1 MESEEVGE
9 LFSVGGVLVDSEL
22 EVLRELLIELLV
34 VFLVF
39 SDLGE
44 HLEAL
49 LHDVLL
55 DDLEDSVLL
64 QGLSGDVEREIIGV
78 NYTLDEGEPL
88 WDEVLA
94 VVHDEDSSDV
104 ELEVVLLLFV
114 LEEIEW
120 GSLWNEEEGG
130 ELELTL
136 DVEVLDREVLFPV
149 VGEGLVEGDVLILGD
164 VLWLSH
170 PDWLGLVED
179 LVLVGDFLDLLL
191 FFLLWLLVVLD
202 LWLLIVLLLV
212 ITLLLL
218 FVLLLVITLLLVGG
232 LFNHELDWEANE
244 FGVLFDQVL
253 QLSLL
258 EELLLVLL
266 QFQNDLGSSGHVT
279 GGVWVD
285 GESSTGVGLPDVLLV
300 SVVLGD
306 NSDLLGN
313 EISGVETNTELTDHA
328 DVGTGRDGLHE
339 TSGSG
344 LGDGSEVVHEVA
356 LGHTNTSVVD
366 GQGVVGLVWDDLDS
380 EVWLGLELLW
390 LSDRV
395 VSDLVKSIGSV
406 RDQLSEENLLVG
418 VESVDDK
425 GHQLLDIGVE
435 REDFFRHCGVS

>member
-49 LHDVLL
+49 LHDILL

-64 QGLSGDVEREIIGV
+64 QGLSGDVQWEIVGV
-78 NYTLDEGEPL
+78 DDTLHEGEPL

-94 VVHDEDSSDV
+94 VIHDEDSSDV

-191 FFLLWLLVVLD
+191 LFLLWLLVVLD
-202 LWLLIVLLLV
+202 LWLLIVLLL
-212 ITLLLL
+212 I
-218 FVLLLVITLLLVGG
+218 VLLVFLLVVRVGDLFVGG
-232 LFNHELDWEANE
+232 LFNHELDWE
-244 FGVLFDQVL
+244 
-253 QLSLL
+253 
-258 EELLLVLL
+258 
-266 QFQNDLGSSGHVT
+266 
-279 GGVWVD
+279 
-285 GESSTGVGLPDVLLV
+285 
-300 SVVLGD
+300 
-306 NSDLLGN
+306 
-313 EISGVETNTELTDHA
+313 
-328 DVGTGRDGLHE
+328 
-339 TSGSG
+339 
-344 LGDGSEVVHEVA
+344 
-356 LGHTNTSVVD
+356 
-366 GQGVVGLVWDDLDS
+366 
-380 EVWLGLELLW
+380 
-390 LSDRV
+390 
-395 VSDLVKSIGSV
+395 
-406 RDQLSEENLLVG
+406 
-418 VESVDDK
+418 
-425 GHQLLDIGVE
+425 
-435 REDFFRHCGVS
+435 

>member
-22 EVLRELLIELLV
+22 EVLRELLIEFLV
-34 VFLVF
+34 VLLVF

-49 LHDVLL
+49 LHNVLL

-64 QGLSGDVEREIIGV
+64 EGLSGDVEREIIGV

-136 DVEVLDREVLFPV
+136 NVEVLDREVLFPV

-179 LVLVGDFLDLLL
+179 LVLMGDFLDLLL
-191 FFLLWLLVVLD
+191 LFLLWLLVILD
-202 LWLLIVLLLV
+202 LWLLIILLLV

-218 FVLLLVITLLLVGG
+218 FVLLVFLLVVRVGDLLVGG

-266 QFQNDLGSSGHVT
+266 QLQNDLGSSGHVT

-328 DVGTGRDGLHE
+328 DVGTGGDGLHE

-344 LGDGSEVVHEVA
+344 VVHEVA

-380 EVWLGLELLW
+380 
-390 LSDRV
+390 
-395 VSDLVKSIGSV
+395 
-406 RDQLSEENLLVG
+406 
-418 VESVDDK
+418 
-425 GHQLLDIGVE
+425 
-435 REDFFRHCGVS
+435 